1 MKCYVHNIFTT
12 LSQQILNSKLLLV
25 IMGGKKSNLNCE
37 FKLEPITTFH
47 IWFFF
52 WRKMPYMICYKNILD
67 VAPLILTIPLIV
79 LKIILI
85 KLCFKLTDI

>member
-12 LSQQILNSKLLLV
+12 LSQQILSSKLLLV

-47 IWFFF
+47 I
-52 WRKMPYMICYKNILD
+52 
-67 VAPLILTIPLIV
+67 
-79 LKIILI
+79 
-85 KLCFKLTDI
+85 